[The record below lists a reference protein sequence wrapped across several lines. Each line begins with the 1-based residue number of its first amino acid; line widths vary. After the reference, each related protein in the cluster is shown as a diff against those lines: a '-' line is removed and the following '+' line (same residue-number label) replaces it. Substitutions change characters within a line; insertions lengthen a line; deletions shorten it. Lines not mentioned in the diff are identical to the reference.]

1 MLKGL
6 IKKIKFKMNQ
16 KILFT
21 SDHYFGLTNIIRRSE
36 RLFALVKQTN
46 WELTK
51 RRNKK
56 VNLRDIVYHFG

>member
-1 MLKGL
+1 
-6 IKKIKFKMNQ
+6 MNQ

-36 RLFALVKQTN
+36 RLFALVKQTD